1 MSNLTTAP
9 AGPEKCDV
17 KDALVALRAEIQRLA
32 LMSADAEN
40 AIGEFSGLTL
50 IENSPSIQR
59 LDAVRQNL
67 HGLATYISSLIDNA
81 DSKQCL
87 DPHLLVKSVT
97 PRDLAERLLSP
108 EKRPLDYVSGD
119 LDLF

>member
-1 MSNLTTAP
+1 MSNLKTAP
-9 AGPEKCDV
+9 VGPEKCDV

-67 HGLATYISSLIDNA
+67 HGLAVYISSLIEQIDNE
-81 DSKQCL
+81 QWL
-87 DPHLLVKSVT
+87 DPDSLVKGVT

-108 EKRPLDYVSGD
+108 EKRPLDYISGD